1 MTPNRLIR
9 AHLALLAL
17 LPLAHRAHAQL
28 LLRGGQ
34 RLDAPIVN
42 ISSAGVE
49 VSGAQPTTLPWD
61 RIARVEGDHA
71 PHAEPFSSLADR
83 AWRARSRLERADI
96 TLSEPLFDGLLLE
109 RLPGPTGA
117 VVARG
122 ALRCRLD
129 RGALASAV
137 SPWIDTVALRE
148 HPTSLD
154 PQSPLARV
162 IDPTDSLCPSLPPIF
177 LNDESALLLTEQP
190 IDPRDDPQAAA
201 LASLYTAAA
210 RAARNDNRA
219 ALPPIDPTLLQSPP
233 IALVHALVA
242 AQIAPPS
249 DRAAAQPQ
257 LRALIDANLGS
268 FREAWAR
275 VALARSLAA
284 STSDADR
291 REAVVHYLHLPAR
304 FGSAQPYLTGVAL
317 AEASHLLS
325 QLSDPDSA
333 RILRDELALTMP
345 RHPALAWL
353 TRAAPLSPAPEP
365 AP

>member
-1 MTPNRLIR
+1 MTTTRLIR

-17 LPLAHRAHAQL
+17 LPFAPCAHAQI

-34 RLDAPIVN
+34 RLDAPVITLSAAGVQ
-42 ISSAGVE
+42 IAGVE
-49 VSGAQPTTLPWD
+49 PATLPWD
-61 RIARVEGDHA
+61 RVARVEGEHA
-71 PHAEPFSSLADR
+71 SDAAPFADLADR
-83 AWRARSRLERADI
+83 AWRARSRLERSDLVLA
-96 TLSEPLFDGLLLE
+96 EPLFDALLLE

-137 SPWIDTVALRE
+137 APWIDVVALRDA
-148 HPTSLD
+148 PTSLD

-162 IDPTDSLCPSLPPIF
+162 IDPADFLAPSLPPIF
-177 LNDESALLLTEQP
+177 LNDESALLLTEHP
-190 IDPRDDPQAAA
+190 IDPRDDAQAGA

-210 RAARNDNRA
+210 RAARNDGRA
-219 ALPPIDPTLLQSPP
+219 PLPPIDPAILQSSPVA
-233 IALVHALVA
+233 IVHAIVA
-242 AQIAPPS
+242 AQITTAP
-249 DRAAAQPQ
+249 DRAAAQTK
-257 LRALIDANLGS
+257 LRAIIQTELGS

-275 VALARSLAA
+275 VALARSLAS
-284 STSDADR
+284 STSEPDR
-291 REAVVHYLHLPAR
+291 REAVIHYLHLPAR

-317 AEASHLLS
+317 AESSQLLS
-325 QLSDPDSA
+325 LLADPDAA

-353 TRAAPLSPAPEP
+353 TRISLPAREATP
-365 AP
+365 